1 MYPSVLRYSEQCFS
15 VVKTYLLYLL
25 TNVLPSRH
33 ASHSI
38 LRYSIRNLLATAV
51 RGTLLETCCQQL
63 SAGICPRRVD
73 HSSLFYSVREL
84 LSKRYICTLSQPC
97 QKQYF
102 SLLYMRLPTY
112 SSLCYCGLVT
122 YIQVSGI
129 ITNQNIMAE
138 KVFLNRKRAIPI
150 AETHS
155 ISREDIP
162 STTRNIAVSEK
173 LLFRIWYQTS
183 KSFPKFNATG
193 YDFLIKFNSPL

>member
-1 MYPSVLRYSEQCFS
+1 
-15 VVKTYLLYLL
+15 
-25 TNVLPSRH
+25 
-33 ASHSI
+33 
-38 LRYSIRNLLATAV
+38 
-51 RGTLLETCCQQL
+51 
-63 SAGICPRRVD
+63 
-73 HSSLFYSVREL
+73 
-84 LSKRYICTLSQPC
+84 
-97 QKQYF
+97 
-102 SLLYMRLPTY
+102 MRLPTY

-193 YDFLIKFNSPL
+193 YVFLIKFNSPLWRAKPSYPSEGIHYSIDNIPSGWFTGTYLVGLKVRNIANVQEIWLAVICVDGTSLSPMWSRAYTRK